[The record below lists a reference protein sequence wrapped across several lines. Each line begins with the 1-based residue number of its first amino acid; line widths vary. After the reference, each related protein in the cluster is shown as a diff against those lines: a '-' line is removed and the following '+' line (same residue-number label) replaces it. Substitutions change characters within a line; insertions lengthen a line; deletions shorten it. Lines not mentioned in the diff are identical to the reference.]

1 MGCLITNGI
10 SRACDFAVG
19 GIKGS
24 IYILNDEDVTT
35 VAYDATGQVTGVT
48 LTTGS
53 TVYEFQV
60 ELNSG
65 SLTQSLQAGQVSRFV
80 AQNLVMSFASLSQA
94 KISTLNDLSLT
105 TMRAIIQSNDG
116 NWYFVGD
123 NGSGLKAS
131 ALEVTTGAADT
142 DDAVATLTL
151 TGSNKG
157 YAPTVHADVL
167 TALGI

>member
-24 IYILNDEDVTT
+24 IYILNDEDVTE

-48 LTTGS
+48 LTSGS

-80 AQNLVMSFASLSQA
+80 SQVLVMSFASLTQA
-94 KISTLNDLSLT
+94 KIETLNDLSLT
-105 TMRAIIQSNDG
+105 TMQAIIQSNDG
-116 NWYFVGD
+116 NWYMIAE
-123 NGSGLKAS
+123 NGSGLKAT
-131 ALEVTTGAADT
+131 ALEVMTGAADT

-157 YAPTVHADVL
+157 YAPTVAAGVL